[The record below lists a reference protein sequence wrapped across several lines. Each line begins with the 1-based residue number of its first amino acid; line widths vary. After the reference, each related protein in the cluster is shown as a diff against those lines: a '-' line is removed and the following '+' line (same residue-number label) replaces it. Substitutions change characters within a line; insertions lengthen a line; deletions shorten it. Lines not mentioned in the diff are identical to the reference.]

1 MTALATKE
9 YNKTQPPQDPQSQ
22 QEYLEQQ
29 LRAIESAIRD
39 LVAAIKQ
46 LQTFTGV

>member
-9 YNKTQPPQDPQSQ
+9 YKKTQPPQDQQSQ
-22 QEYLEQQ
+22 YEYLEQQ
-29 LRAIESAIRD
+29 LRSIESAIRD
-39 LVAAIKQ
+39 LVAAVKQ